1 MPRADCNLQ
10 MAVSNER
17 FAGHDVDKVRLVL
30 KGMALALQHLHAQGL
45 VHGDIKPRN
54 VVRIGGGWKLI
65 DMDAAALTGTPV
77 GRKYSSGFS
86 PPELARLIFDEDGEH
101 VDSEQAARRWNRVRK
116 TVRRGRRYL
125 LQVFGEEDGDGSAE
139 SGVARGDAAA
149 VDQKERGG
157 EVLPPAPSKPKFTPR
172 PPRELLQS
180 AEPTFDVWGFGCVLY
195 FLCTGRPLFAQTDA
209 SDDNIFD
216 RDTCVKLRTWT
227 EIDNKRLSYIFE
239 DEQGEPVQDFARD
252 LIRQCLNGDPAKR
265 PQTMAKVLE
274 HPFLNAKAATM
285 EISRRA
291 SANLGSG
298 GGVGTRGNK
307 KGAAIPEGPTV
318 DSVYPDGSYAVI
330 IGINDYESAGVDL
343 EDGGMRNLSSA
354 RQDGEIISE
363 TLRLHGFEILSE
375 LYDKDATYVAVNDLL
390 SKTKKKMK
398 GKPKARFVFFVA
410 SHGILDDDGDG
421 WMCCYGCD
429 TTELE
434 GTCLPMQALRNFSK
448 RLDCSHQLYFL
459 DMCHAG
465 SFLNGTRAAPTKY
478 EQALLASPAI
488 YGMTAVTKDQEAIE
502 SEGHGVFTKLLVD
515 ALRGNVDTRERN
527 YLTGTELFSYVQR
540 GVLEEA
546 DRRGRVQVPKYQP
559 LWQQHKKKNC
569 DGQVIFAANVHAGE
583 GAGGGGGAVAVGSPL
598 NAVRAAERAG
608 GAGGSE

>member
-1 MPRADCNLQ
+1 
-10 MAVSNER
+10 
-17 FAGHDVDKVRLVL
+17 
-30 KGMALALQHLHAQGL
+30 
-45 VHGDIKPRN
+45 
-54 VVRIGGGWKLI
+54 
-65 DMDAAALTGTPV
+65 MD
-77 GRKYSSGFS
+77 S
-86 PPELARLIFDEDGEH
+86 I
-101 VDSEQAARRWNRVRK
+101 
-116 TVRRGRRYL
+116 
-125 LQVFGEEDGDGSAE
+125 
-139 SGVARGDAAA
+139 
-149 VDQKERGG
+149 
-157 EVLPPAPSKPKFTPR
+157 
-172 PPRELLQS
+172 
-180 AEPTFDVWGFGCVLY
+180 
-195 FLCTGRPLFAQTDA
+195 
-209 SDDNIFD
+209 
-216 RDTCVKLRTWT
+216 
-227 EIDNKRLSYIFE
+227 
-239 DEQGEPVQDFARD
+239 
-252 LIRQCLNGDPAKR
+252 
-265 PQTMAKVLE
+265 
-274 HPFLNAKAATM
+274 
-285 EISRRA
+285 
-291 SANLGSG
+291 
-298 GGVGTRGNK
+298 
-307 KGAAIPEGPTV
+307 
-318 DSVYPDGSYAVI
+318 YPDGSYAVI

-448 RLDCSHQLYFL
+448 RLDCSHQLYLL

-546 DRRGRVQVPKYQP
+546 SRRGRVQVPKYQP

-569 DGQVIFAANVHAGE
+569 DGQVIFAANVHAGG
-583 GAGGGGGAVAVGSPL
+583 GAGGGGSSAAAVGSPL